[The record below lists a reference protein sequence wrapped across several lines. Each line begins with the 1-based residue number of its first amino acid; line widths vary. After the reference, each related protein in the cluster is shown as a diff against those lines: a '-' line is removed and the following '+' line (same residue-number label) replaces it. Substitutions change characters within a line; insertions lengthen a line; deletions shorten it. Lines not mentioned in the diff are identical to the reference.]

1 MSDAGD
7 TGFKDLRTARVFVT
21 HITLSEV
28 FAMDNTRFYS
38 PSLLN
43 KSSVSWEPPQFFE
56 MATELANK
64 CISRQPYQA
73 TSLYVGTLGPSAY
86 LRYRLAK
93 YVQVALDRKD
103 EAERYLLDALAVVER
118 DISQHEHH
126 DDRRRSRVS
135 LLEGKW
141 VGAKALEC
149 AILYQLKRSN
159 EANQRLAEL
168 LEVLGEVCQRLP
180 PTECEVLYGRSGSIQ
195 AVLFLRQE
203 LNNQSIGKDLVIKLA
218 SEIMREGQTC
228 STRSSSTLPL
238 MWQWHDKAYLGA
250 AHGVV
255 GICQTLL
262 SLQSDE
268 LDTVDQNL
276 NMNSRQLI
284 RQTIDGL
291 EEFCFASGNL
301 QSSIG
306 SSSSQDKLVHWC
318 HGAPGHVLLLVKAS
332 SVFGNP
338 VYLERA
344 KEIGENVLMQR
355 GILRKG
361 VGLCHGIS
369 GNAYALLSIG
379 RATEDPKWIQQ
390 AKAFAQFA
398 WDHLN
403 ELETIPDHPYSLYEG
418 CAGLAILLLDLCNP
432 EQSAFPLYEFM

>member
-1 MSDAGD
+1 
-7 TGFKDLRTARVFVT
+7 
-21 HITLSEV
+21 
-28 FAMDNTRFYS
+28 
-38 PSLLN
+38 
-43 KSSVSWEPPQFFE
+43 
-56 MATELANK
+56 
-64 CISRQPYQA
+64 
-73 TSLYVGTLGPSAY
+73 
-86 LRYRLAK
+86 
-93 YVQVALDRKD
+93 
-103 EAERYLLDALAVVER
+103 
-118 DISQHEHH
+118 
-126 DDRRRSRVS
+126 
-135 LLEGKW
+135 
-141 VGAKALEC
+141 
-149 AILYQLKRSN
+149 
-159 EANQRLAEL
+159 
-168 LEVLGEVCQRLP
+168 
-180 PTECEVLYGRSGSIQ
+180 
-195 AVLFLRQE
+195 
-203 LNNQSIGKDLVIKLA
+203 
-218 SEIMREGQTC
+218 
-228 STRSSSTLPL
+228 